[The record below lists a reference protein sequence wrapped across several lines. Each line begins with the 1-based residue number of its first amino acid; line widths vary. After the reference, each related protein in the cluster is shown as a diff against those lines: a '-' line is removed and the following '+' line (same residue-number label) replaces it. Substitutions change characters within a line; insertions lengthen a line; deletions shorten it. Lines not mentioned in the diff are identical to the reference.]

1 MKKILLI
8 GGGGYVGSALT
19 PKLLKEGYEVTVYD
33 SLAYDWNVL
42 INWMI

>member
-19 PKLLKEGYEVTVYD
+19 PKLLEEMAESGKTF
-33 SLAYDWNVL
+33 
-42 INWMI
+42 